1 MKVGYHPAVQRDV
14 NRALRR
20 YDKLSANLG
29 DEFWAELK
37 TYIRAAAA
45 NPLRFHPSVRN
56 LRRANLKRFPY
67 HFLYR
72 VLSDR
77 IRVSEG
83 LRRKDHPPRRFS
95 SRAI

>member
-1 MKVGYHPAVQRDV
+1 MKVGYHPAVQKDV

-20 YDKLSANLG
+20 YDKHNVRLG

-37 TYIRAAAA
+37 RYIETAAAS
-45 NPLRFHPSVRN
+45 PLRFRPYLRD

-72 VLSDR
+72 ILPDR
-77 IRVSEG
+77 IRVTAVRHHKQRPSFG
-83 LRRKDHPPRRFS
+83 LQRR
-95 SRAI
+95 